1 MANLGGA
8 QAAALGSMG
17 ASQAAGQIGA
27 ANALTGAFGQGAN
40 LYMQNQLMDRY
51 FNRPA
56 NLSWMNYASPSQ
68 MNAIGTGPLQYD

>member
-51 FNRPA
+51 FGGGMNPGVTRTMYAAPA
-56 NLSWMNYASPSQ
+56 TMPFSVGDY
-68 MNAIGTGPLQYD
+68 